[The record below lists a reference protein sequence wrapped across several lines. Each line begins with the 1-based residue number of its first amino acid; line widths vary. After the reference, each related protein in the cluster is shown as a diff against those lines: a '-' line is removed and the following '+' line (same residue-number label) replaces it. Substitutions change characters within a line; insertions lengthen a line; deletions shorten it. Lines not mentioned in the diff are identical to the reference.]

1 MDTDAAKLTKKDRT
15 LTEHDSREV
24 AEPHRRNLWRRANAA
39 AAHEVLERTEQKQ
52 Q

>member
-1 MDTDAAKLTKKDRT
+1 MDTGAAKLTKKGPA
-15 LTEHDSREV
+15 HIDSREV

>member
-1 MDTDAAKLTKKDRT
+1 MDTGAAKLTKKGQ
-15 LTEHDSREV
+15 HIDSREV